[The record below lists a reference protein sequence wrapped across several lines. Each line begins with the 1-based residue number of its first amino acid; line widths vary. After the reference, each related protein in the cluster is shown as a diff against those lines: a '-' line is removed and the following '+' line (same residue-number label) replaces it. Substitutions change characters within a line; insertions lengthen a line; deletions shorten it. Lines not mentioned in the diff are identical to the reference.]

1 MIYRGTSNAVSVM
14 ELERPNR
21 RTKRYL
27 ASVFVSEAGIL
38 VAIALAYTTSKIT
51 LATSVLFALVSIASI
66 EVAQFVLTYQPVVRY
81 RNRQLST
88 FFTDHLR
95 MIENDIEATAAGDVA
110 VRANVMRPTTDGWF
124 DDPTF
129 GISFAHSDGQYRDE
143 EFVLEFELGQGCVG
157 NVYEENEQKFSLSPS
172 HVEAWDEGWTT
183 TERHD
188 RVTRHL
194 NTIIGTPVY
203 QPTDT
208 EQENPVAVLIIDSE
222 CHFDDFVT
230 LRHDETLADI
240 EFKDTAVAQQSIE
253 HARNIGILL

>member
-1 MIYRGTSNAVSVM
+1 M
-14 ELERPNR
+14 ERPNR

-27 ASVFVSEAGIL
+27 ASVFVSEIGIL
-38 VAIALAYTTSKIT
+38 VAILLAFTTSKIT
-51 LATSVLFALVSIASI
+51 LSASVLLALVSFVSI
-66 EVAQFVLTYQPVVRY
+66 GVAQFILTYQPIVRY

-95 MIENDIEATAAGDVA
+95 MIENDIEATVAGDVV
-110 VRANVMRPTTDGWF
+110 VRANIMRPTTNGWF

-129 GISFAHSDGQYRDE
+129 SISFTHRDDQYYDE
-143 EFVLEFELGQGCVG
+143 ELDLKFDLGQGCVG
-157 NVYEENEQKFSLSPS
+157 NVYGENEQKFSLSPD
-172 HVEAWDEGWTT
+172 HVEAWDEGWNT

-203 QPTDT
+203 RPADT
-208 EQENPVAVLIIDSE
+208 EQEDPVAVLIIDSE
-222 CHFDDFVT
+222 YHFDDFVN
-230 LRHDETLADI
+230 LGRDETLADI
-240 EFKDTAVAQQSIE
+240 EFKDTAVARQSVE